1 MFRVFNMGIGMVLAV
16 EPSGLAEVLSLL
28 RSTGQRSFL
37 IGTVQKEGSGVVYD
51 LGSTFPEA
59 E

>member
-1 MFRVFNMGIGMVLAV
+1 V

-37 IGTVQKEGSGVVYD
+37 IGTVQKGGSGVVYD
-51 LGSTFPEA
+51 LSNTFPEA